1 MHPSIV
7 VVTQED
13 PRKTHRPVEA
23 LRIALGLSTGEN
35 PLSVVLLGPSRLL
48 TTDDL
53 DEVIDLDIF
62 EKYLPSLSQLDI
74 PFIVPLGS
82 TSQYKPS
89 RNLRVTEQPLHDIQT
104 LITTSDRS
112 IIF

>member
-23 LRIALGLSTGEN
+23 LRIALGLSTGGN

-53 DEVIDLDIF
+53 DEVIDLDIL
-62 EKYLPSLSQLDI
+62 EKYLPSLAQLNI
-74 PFIVPLGS
+74 PLIVPLGS
-82 TSQYKPS
+82 QPQYKPS
-89 RNLRVTEQPLHDIQT
+89 RNLRVTERPLHDIQT

>member
-1 MHPSIV
+1 MPPSIV
-7 VVTQED
+7 VLSQED

-23 LRIALGLSTGEN
+23 LRIALGLSTGGN

-53 DEVIDLDIF
+53 DDVVDVDVL
-62 EKYLPSLSQLDI
+62 EKYLPSFAQLDI
-74 PFIVPLGS
+74 PMIVPIGS
-82 TSQYKPS
+82 RIEFPPS
-89 RNLRVTEQPLHDIQT
+89 RQLKVTEAPVEEIQR
-104 LITTSDRS
+104 LITQSDRS